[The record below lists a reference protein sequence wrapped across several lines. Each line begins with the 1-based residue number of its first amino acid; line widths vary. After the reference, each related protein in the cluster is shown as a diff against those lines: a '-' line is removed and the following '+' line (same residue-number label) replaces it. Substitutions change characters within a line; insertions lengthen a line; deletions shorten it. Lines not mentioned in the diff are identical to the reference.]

1 MKHLFI
7 INPTA
12 WKVQGHVAQVKEEI
26 DACFRNYP
34 QLSYAIHVTRW
45 SRDAVGYIKR
55 FCQQESGL
63 VRIYAV
69 GGVGTLFEVVNGAM
83 GLPNVQVACYPL
95 GQNNSFARVFCGND
109 FHIFRD
115 LENLVFAD
123 AAPMDVICCNHSYCL
138 SFSFCGA
145 EALAGVQG
153 DELVTRT
160 RFMPPDLCY
169 AYAGVSTLWR
179 PGILQN
185 YSITLDD
192 RLSLDGDYISA
203 FIANQPFY
211 GYKLCPGVDAVPNDG
226 LLNLYLWRRPPPATT
241 LKILRDYLR
250 GQYQKWR
257 NYVLHY
263 PFKRLSIASDDLI
276 AISLDGEFSYATTVE
291 YEIIPDGLDFV
302 CPTGTEVKNL
312 LADIRKASLLSSAT
326 TAAGA

>member
-7 INPTA
+7 INPAA
-12 WKVQGHVAQVKEEI
+12 WKVQGHVAQVKEAI

-55 FCQQESGL
+55 FCRQEPGL

-83 GLPNVQVACYPL
+83 GLPNVQVACYPQ
-95 GQNNSFARVFCGND
+95 GQNNSFARALCGDD
-109 FHIFRD
+109 FHVFRD
-115 LENLVFAD
+115 LENLIFAD
-123 AAPMDVICCNHSYCL
+123 AAPMDVICCNRSYCL

-145 EALAGVQG
+145 EALATAQSEG
-153 DELVTRT
+153 LVTRA
-160 RFMPPDLCY
+160 RFIPPDFCY
-169 AYAGVSTLWR
+169 AYAVSSLLLR
-179 PGILQN
+179 PGALQHYN
-185 YSITLDD
+185 ITLDD
-192 RLSLDGDYISA
+192 RLSLEGDYLSA

-211 GYKLCPGVDAVPNDG
+211 GYGLRPGIDAVPNDG
-226 LLNLYLWRRPPPATT
+226 LLNLYLWRNLPRLTM
-241 LKILRDYLR
+241 LKIFRDYLQ

-263 PFKRLSIASDDLI
+263 PFKRLSITSDDLI

-302 CPTGTEVKNL
+302 CPTGTEVKTML
-312 LADIRKASLLSSAT
+312 EDIRKSSTANLAT
-326 TAAGA
+326 SAADA